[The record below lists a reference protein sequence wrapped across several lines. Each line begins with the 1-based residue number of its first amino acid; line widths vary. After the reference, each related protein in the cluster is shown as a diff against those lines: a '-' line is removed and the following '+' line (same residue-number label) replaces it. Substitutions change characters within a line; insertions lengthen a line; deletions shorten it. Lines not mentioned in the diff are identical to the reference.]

1 MAEAGFLPDA
11 AWLVGANGATADLID
26 EEAADGERLIA
37 EDGGGESET
46 GTTSEEAV
54 LGIAF
59 GEGWGGGGGLLVS
72 GAGEDGAEEFF
83 GIPAG
88 VTEVGG

>member
-1 MAEAGFLPDA
+1 MAETGFFPDA
-11 AWLVGANGATADLID
+11 AGLVGANGATAHLID
-26 EEAADGERLIA
+26 EESADGERLIA
-37 EDGGGESET
+37 EDGGGEAEA

-59 GEGWGGGGGLLVS
+59 REGWGGGGGLLVS

-88 VTEVGG
+88 VTEIGG